1 MRLRL
6 RRLACRGDHGHLR
19 MLERG
24 GHRFMPPGTGGIG
37 TAHAEVTAIVGGAI
51 RMCLADPAGGAVTS
65 HGTRIPR

>member
-1 MRLRL
+1 MRLFL

-24 GHRFMPPGTGGIG
+24 RYRSLPPGTGGG
-37 TAHAEVTAIVGGAI
+37 TAHADATAIVGGAI
-51 RMCLADPAGGAVTS
+51 RMHFADPAGGAVTS